1 MDVRMLSA
9 LAAPTK
15 ASSRTAKS
23 CGPDPP
29 MLQGYRI
36 WLIACKRNA
45 SSQPARL
52 ILRRIEA

>member
-1 MDVRMLSA
+1 MDATARQTN
-9 LAAPTK
+9 APE
-15 ASSRTAKS
+15 RTAKS

-29 MLQGYRI
+29 MPQGYRI

>member
-1 MDVRMLSA
+1 MD
-9 LAAPTK
+9 AA
-15 ASSRTAKS
+15 ACCDDARGSHTAKS

-29 MLQGYRI
+29 TLQGYRI